1 MAQPEGRGDS
11 ARAKSSK
18 SSDPLQIGTE
28 RFASLLEMQKELLG
42 TFEEIRREQLA
53 RTMEEASFV
62 AELAAKVTSARSV
75 PDIIAIYQE
84 WITRHMTMFAE
95 DSRRFMDDSQK
106 VANITARLLS
116 NGEGGAGT

>member
-1 MAQPEGRGDS
+1 
-11 ARAKSSK
+11 
-18 SSDPLQIGTE
+18 LQIGTE